1 MCIWCFAVGMSLSR
15 LNIGL
20 FEELDLV
27 GEIPMVLPFIE
38 KLKSGNRLIS
48 NTLFLLPFKFSV
60 DSEKFFEVEVKL
72 TRTSP
77 ALSLVMLD
85 LSMRDERIRC
95 SANLWF
101 GEDEF
106 SSSKGL
112 SLPGKRDCCE
122 LISSPDPL
130 INLRDSLNSEHDT

>member
-1 MCIWCFAVGMSLSR
+1 MSQ

-20 FEELDLV
+20 FEELNLV
-27 GEIPMVLPFIE
+27 GEIPMVLPFVE
-38 KLKSGNRLIS
+38 KLKPGNRLIS
-48 NTLFLLPFKFSV
+48 NTLFLLPSKTPV

-77 ALSLVMLD
+77 ALSLVVLD
-85 LSMRDERIRC
+85 LSMRNEQIQC

-101 GEDEF
+101 GEDEL

-112 SLPGKRDCCE
+112 FLPGKRDCCE

-130 INLRDSLNSEHDT
+130 IDLRDSLNSERDT